1 MNMCWGWPSAIST
14 ALSCDRAIVVKLP
27 ISEGGTSWMKSWIQS
42 SLSGISKYTLTLLA
56 CISMLLAAAGCGG
69 KTADLPASE
78 GKNGNNGAVAAV
90 KTKPD
95 QLTTVKMALPS
106 KNMSY
111 LPIFVAQKKG
121 FYKNVNLDVNLE
133 YVKGGVLALRGLQT
147 GEYSIISTLPESVI
161 TGIAEGAN
169 VKMIGTLDDKSMY
182 SIFVSKDIKSPGDLK
197 GKSAASNVPGNG
209 TDIQL
214 QYWLKKNGLEPNKDV
229 RLINAGENA
238 GRLQALQTGQAS
250 VTILSQP
257 TDLKAEELG
266 FTRLSLMRDE
276 LKTYNHNMIA
286 ANGDVI
292 KNTPELVYAFMSAQ
306 AEAVKFIKDSA
317 NREEALQI
325 AMAELGM
332 NKADAEKSFD
342 FVLPA
347 LADKGKINIEG
358 MKWAIDTVK
367 ETGALA
373 KEISVDQV
381 VDERFYAK

>member
-1 MNMCWGWPSAIST
+1 MKSLIQNS
-14 ALSCDRAIVVKLP
+14 LR
-27 ISEGGTSWMKSWIQS
+27 GTSKLM
-42 SLSGISKYTLTLLA
+42 LTLLA
-56 CISMLLAAAGCGG
+56 CTSLILTAAGCGSQ
-69 KTADLPASE
+69 TADLPASE
-78 GKNGNNGAVAAV
+78 GKSGSPEAAEAV
-90 KTKPD
+90 KIKPD
-95 QLTTVKMALPS
+95 QLTTIKMGLPS

-111 LPIFVAQKKG
+111 LPIYVAQKKG
-121 FYKNVNLDVNLE
+121 FYKNVNLEVNLE

-147 GEYSIISTLPESVI
+147 GEYPIISTLPESVI
-161 TGIAEGAN
+161 TGVAEGAN

-182 SIFVSKDIKSPGDLK
+182 SIFVSKDIKSPSDLK

-214 QYWLKKNGLEPNKDV
+214 QYWLKKNGLVPNEDV

-286 ANGDVI
+286 VNGDVV
-292 KNTPELVYAFMSAQ
+292 KNTPEVVYAFMSAH

-325 AMAELGM
+325 AMSELGM
-332 NKADAEKSFD
+332 KKADAEKSFD

-347 LADKGKINIEG
+347 LADKGKMNIEG

-367 ETGALA
+367 ETGALS
-373 KEISVDQV
+373 KEISVDKV

>member
-1 MNMCWGWPSAIST
+1 
-14 ALSCDRAIVVKLP
+14 
-27 ISEGGTSWMKSWIQS
+27 MKSLIQN
-42 SLSGISKYTLTLLA
+42 SLRGTAKYTLTLLA
-56 CISMLLAAAGCGG
+56 CTSMLLMAAGCGSQ
-69 KTADLPASE
+69 TTDLPASE
-78 GKNGNNGAVAAV
+78 GKSGSPGAATVV

-95 QLTTVKMALPS
+95 QLTTIKMALPS

-121 FYKNVNLDVNLE
+121 FYKNFNLEVNLE

-147 GEYSIISTLPESVI
+147 GEYPIISTLPESVI
-161 TGIAEGAN
+161 TGVAEGAN

-182 SIFVSKDIKSPGDLK
+182 SIFVSKDIKSPSDLK

-214 QYWLKKNGLEPNKDV
+214 QYWLKKNGLEPNRDV

-238 GRLQALQTGQAS
+238 SRLQALQTGQAS

-286 ANGDVI
+286 VNGDVI
-292 KNTPELVYAFMSAQ
+292 KNTPEVVYAFMAAQ

-325 AMAELGM
+325 AMSELEM
-332 NKADAEKSFD
+332 TKTNAEKSFD

-367 ETGALA
+367 ETGALT
-373 KEISVDQV
+373 KELSVDKV

>member
-1 MNMCWGWPSAIST
+1 
-14 ALSCDRAIVVKLP
+14 
-27 ISEGGTSWMKSWIQS
+27 MKRWIRH
-42 SLSGISKYTLTLLA
+42 SLSRTGKHTLRLLA
-56 CISMLLAAAGCGG
+56 CTSMLLAAAGCGSQ
-69 KTADLPASE
+69 TVDSPAPE
-78 GKNGNNGAVAAV
+78 GKNGNPGAAAAM
-90 KTKPD
+90 KTMPD
-95 QLTTVKMALPS
+95 QLTTVKLGLPS

-111 LPIFVAQKKG
+111 LPIFVAQQKG
-121 FYKNVNLDVNLE
+121 FYKNVNLEVNLE

-147 GEYSIISTLPESVI
+147 GEYPIISTLPESVI
-161 TGIAEGAN
+161 TGVAEGAN
-169 VKMIGTLDDKSMY
+169 VKMIGTLDDQSMY

-214 QYWLKKNGLEPNKDV
+214 QYWLKKNGLTPNEDV

-266 FTRLSLMRDE
+266 FTRLALMRDE

-286 ANGDVI
+286 ANGDLI
-292 KNTPELVYAFMSAQ
+292 KNTPEVVYAFMSAH
-306 AEAVKFIKDSA
+306 AEAVKFIKDGA

-332 NKADAEKSFD
+332 NRADAEKSFD

-367 ETGALA
+367 ETGALV
-373 KEISVDQV
+373 KEMSVDQV